1 MDIVRI
7 SAPRAGR
14 IFAALGILTASVA
27 SAIIPTIVSA
37 DTITTRSI
45 ALSSSTKSA
54 STTYKA
60 TFTTI
65 AASTGVVEIDFCDTA
80 AIDTACTPPDIN
92 TAGVARAA
100 GVAGTATPTNSGKGV
115 KFVPTAP
122 AAAGSFNVELSGIT
136 NPTTAQ
142 TMYARIVTYADDTA
156 YTDVSNGYTD
166 PSDVGTYLDSG
177 SVALSITDGFS
188 VSGSVLESLTFCAS
202 GAPTTDCTGTTAP
215 NIKLGTD
222 GVLDTTASG
231 TDGDVYTAVATNASS
246 GAVVNLKSDALG
258 CGGLYRDGVS
268 NSTNCGIS
276 PVTTAAALSASTAQF
291 GAKLTI
297 AQPTTIN
304 TGTGVLAMESG
315 WSASN
320 YFMPYVSDTDGVT
333 SVYGSPVYNTSSA
346 PTTFG
351 TVTLGFNA
359 HRAEL
364 TPAGDYAAKFNLI
377 ATGTF

>member
-1 MDIVRI
+1 MDIVRN

-14 IFAALGILTASVA
+14 IFAALGVLTASVL
-27 SAIIPTIVSA
+27 SAVVPAIVSA

-45 ALSSSTKSA
+45 ELSSSTKSA
-54 STTYKA
+54 SATYNV

-80 AIDTACTPPDIN
+80 AIDTACTAPDIN
-92 TAGVARAA
+92 TASVARAA
-100 GVAGTATPTNSGKGV
+100 GVAGTATSTNSGKGV

-142 TMYARIVTYADDTA
+142 TMYARIVTYADDAA
-156 YTDVSNGYTD
+156 YTNVSNGYTD
-166 PSDVGTYLDSG
+166 PSDVGTYLDDG

-202 GAPTTDCTGTTAP
+202 GAATTDCTGTTAP

-222 GVLDTTASG
+222 GVLGTTADA
-231 TDGDVYTAVATNASS
+231 DGNVYTAVATNASS

-276 PVTTAAALSASTAQF
+276 PVTTAAALSAPTAQF

-304 TGTGVLAMESG
+304 SGTGVLAMETG

-333 SVYGSPVYNTSSA
+333 SVYGAPVYNTSGA

-364 TPAGDYAAKFNLI
+364 TPAGNYTAKFNLI